1 MPRPGARQIIHRS
14 ISVDEEKA
22 YHWIAWNVCG
32 ADDAAT
38 RQDAAQIT
46 RNVTEGAAGRDVCI
60 VLLHDPAATAAT
72 VRALPDI
79 LAWFEAEGYRF
90 CTVEEMFSMTD
101 GGG

>member
-1 MPRPGARQIIHRS
+1 M
-14 ISVDEEKA
+14 
-22 YHWIAWNVCG
+22 
-32 ADDAAT
+32 
-38 RQDAAQIT
+38 
-46 RNVTEGAAGRDVCI
+46 
-60 VLLHDPAATAAT
+60 LHDTAATAAT